1 MAITPAEYVERLSRL
16 VDLIAARDL
25 TAYLVADKHN
35 IYYLTGL
42 TYEPEERPFF
52 LIVRPGAPTGLLV
65 PALELDHLQG
75 APNVD
80 WVHHYWD
87 YPSPPGQGWPE
98 RLEEELAGITRL
110 GLEPSLPA
118 EILRQLGD
126 FQVEVLPLVE
136 TLRLVKS
143 PAEVAMIEQAARF
156 ADLGVARVIGAAY
169 HGVSE
174 LELFAQGRNVQLQIM
189 KEVGY
194 EPLTTNV
201 LVAAWPAPLSA
212 QPHGVPAIA
221 DRLENGPHIA
231 LSYLRVNGYAA
242 ECERTFFLSEPT
254 SQEREVFEAVM
265 EARRRALQKIQP
277 GVEAAAVDLAAK
289 DFLIA
294 QGYGQYL
301 LHRTGHGFGLGNHEG
316 PWVAEGS
323 TDILQQNMLVSVEP
337 GAYLPGVGGFRH
349 SDTVLVTLDGPRFL
363 TSFPDKLEDLV
374 IRPKKRLGRIKGRLI
389 RRAAGIG

>member
-1 MAITPAEYVERLSRL
+1 MITPTEYRERLSRL
-16 VDLIAARDL
+16 MDLTAARDL
-25 TAYLVADKHN
+25 EACLVADKHN

-52 LIVRPGAPTGLLV
+52 LIVRPGAPTELLV
-65 PALELDHLQG
+65 PALELEHLQG

-80 WVHHYWD
+80 AVRHYWD

-98 RLEEELAGITRL
+98 RLRERLAGIGRL

-118 EILRQLGD
+118 EIHGQLAD
-126 FQVEVLPLVE
+126 FQVEVTPLVE
-136 TLRLVKS
+136 SLRLVKS
-143 PAEVAMIEQAARF
+143 PAEVALIEQAARF
-156 ADLGVARVIGAAY
+156 ADLGVVRVVGAAY

-174 LELFAQGRNVQLQIM
+174 LELFAQGRAVQLRIM

-212 QPHGVPAIA
+212 QPHGVPAIG
-221 DRLENGPHIA
+221 DRLTRGPHIA

-242 ECERTFFLSEPT
+242 ECERTFFLEKPS
-254 SQEREVFEAVM
+254 SQEREVFAAVM
-265 EARRRALQKIQP
+265 EARRRAAEAIRP

-289 DFLIA
+289 EFLTA
-294 QGYGQYL
+294 QGYGQFL

-323 TDILQQNMLVSVEP
+323 TEVLGENMLVSVEP
-337 GAYLPGVGGFRH
+337 GLYLPGVGGFRH
-349 SDTVLVTLDGPRFL
+349 SDTVLVAADGPRFL
-363 TSFPDKLEDLV
+363 TAFPDRLDDLV
-374 IRPKKRLGRIKGRLI
+374 ITARKWPARLKGRLM
-389 RRAAGIG
+389 RRAAGID